1 MKFSKHFTSIIIII
15 IAVLSFGG
23 GIFVGTTQKQAQD
36 LANQITSGLDGAA
49 LGGVAA
55 VPQDLNFKLFWE
67 VWQKVKL
74 DAVDH
79 NVTDQDLF
87 YGAVRGVV
95 GALQDPY
102 SVFFTPDETKKFN
115 EELSGS
121 FEGIGAEIGFNKNNI
136 LSIIA
141 PLPGTPAERAGLK
154 AEDMILKIDGQ
165 DTANINLDEAVS
177 KIRGPKSTEVTLN
190 IFREG
195 FSEPKDYAIIRD
207 RIQIE
212 SVKWEMKEIKETP
225 TQKSGQVAYIKIS
238 HFNADTGDKFEKIV
252 MPVLQKN
259 PDGIILDLRNNP
271 GGFLDVSV
279 DIAGFWTGDKTV
291 VIEQIKRDKKE
302 ELKGNGIARFQ
313 DIPTVVLVNGG
324 SASASEIVAG
334 ALQDHGRAKI
344 VGTKTFGKGSVQ
356 ELESLGNGSSLKLT
370 VAKWLTPNGISISE
384 KGITPDI
391 EVKFTDKDFEEKKD
405 PQMDKALE
413 LLTLN
418 N

>member
-1 MKFSKHFTSIIIII
+1 MKFSKHFTSAIIII
-15 IAVLSFGG
+15 IALLSFVV
-23 GIFVGTTQKQAQD
+23 GIFIGTTQKQAQE
-36 LANQITSGLDGAA
+36 LASQFTSGLDGTA

-67 VWQKVKL
+67 VWQKVKV

-95 GALQDPY
+95 GALKDPY

-141 PLPGTPAERAGLK
+141 PLPATPAERAGLK

-165 DTANINLDEAVS
+165 DTTDMSLEDAVS

-195 FSEPKDYAIIRD
+195 FSEPKEFAIIRD

-212 SVKWEMKEIKETP
+212 SVKWEIKEA
-225 TQKSGQVAYIKIS
+225 SGKKFAYIKIS

-279 DIAGFWTGDKTV
+279 DIAVFWTGDKTV
-291 VIEQIKRDKKE
+291 VIEQIKGDKKE

-313 DIPTVVLVNGG
+313 DIPTIVLVNGG

-334 ALQDHGRAKI
+334 ALQDHGKAKI

-356 ELESLGNGSSLKLT
+356 ELESLGNGSSFKLT
-370 VAKWLTPNGISISE
+370 LAKWLTPKGVSISE

-405 PQMDKALE
+405 PQLEKALE
-413 LLTLN
+413 LLAE
-418 N
+418 

>member
-1 MKFSKHFTSIIIII
+1 MKFSKHFTSAIIII

-23 GIFVGTTQKQAQD
+23 GIFVGTTQKQAQE
-36 LANQITSGLDGAA
+36 LANQFTSGLDSTA
-49 LGGVAA
+49 LGGAAA

-79 NVTDQDLF
+79 DVTDQDLF

-95 GALQDPY
+95 GALKDPY

-165 DTANINLDEAVS
+165 DTADINLDEAVS

-195 FSEPKDYAIIRD
+195 FSEPKDFAIIRD

-212 SVKWEMKEIKETP
+212 SVKWEMNEAKESP
-225 TQKSGQVAYIKIS
+225 TQKSRQVAYIKIS
-238 HFNADTGDKFEKIV
+238 HFNADTAAKFEKIV

-279 DIAGFWTGDKTV
+279 DIAGFWTGGKTV
-291 VIEQIKRDKKE
+291 VIEQIKGDKKE

-334 ALQDHGRAKI
+334 ALQDHGKAKI

-370 VAKWLTPNGISISE
+370 VAKWLTPKGISISE
-384 KGITPDI
+384 KGITPDV

-405 PQMDKALE
+405 PQLDKALE
-413 LLTLN
+413 LLAAGG
-418 N
+418 

>member
-1 MKFSKHFTSIIIII
+1 MKFSKHFTSAIIVI
-15 IAVLSFGG
+15 IALLSFVI
-23 GIFVGTTQKQAQD
+23 GIFIGTTQKQAQE
-36 LANQITSGLDGAA
+36 LAGQFTSGLDGISGLSGTAA
-49 LGGVAA
+49 A
-55 VPQDLNFKLFWE
+55 PQDLNFKLFWE
-67 VWQKVKL
+67 VWQKVKV

-95 GALQDPY
+95 GALKDPY
-102 SVFFTPDETKKFN
+102 SVFFTPDETRKFN

-121 FEGIGAEIGFNKNNI
+121 FEGIGAEIGFSKSNI

-165 DTANINLDEAVS
+165 DTTDMSLEDAVS

-195 FSEPKDYAIIRD
+195 FGEPKDFAIIRD

-212 SVKWEMKEIKETP
+212 SVKWEMKEIKGKTP

-291 VIEQIKRDKKE
+291 VIEQIKGDKKE
-302 ELKGNGIARFQ
+302 ELKGDGVARFQ
-313 DIPTVVLVNGG
+313 DIPTIVLVNGG

-334 ALQDHGRAKI
+334 ALQDHGKAKI

-370 VAKWLTPNGISISE
+370 VAKWLTPKGVSISE

-405 PQMDKALE
+405 PQLEKALE
-413 LLTLN
+413 LLAE
-418 N
+418 

>member
-1 MKFSKHFTSIIIII
+1 MKFSKHFISIIIII

-36 LANQITSGLDGAA
+36 LANQFTSGLDSTA
-49 LGGVAA
+49 LGGVVAA
-55 VPQDLNFKLFWE
+55 PQDLNFKLFWE

-95 GALQDPY
+95 GALKDPY

-165 DTANINLDEAVS
+165 DTADINLDEAVS

-195 FSEPKDYAIIRD
+195 FSEPKDFAIIRD

-212 SVKWEMKEIKETP
+212 SVKWEMKETKESP
-225 TQKSGQVAYIKIS
+225 TQKSGQVAYMKIS
-238 HFNADTGDKFEKIV
+238 HFNADTAAKFEKIV

-291 VIEQIKRDKKE
+291 VIEQIKGDKKE
-302 ELKGNGIARFQ
+302 ELKGNGVARFQ

-370 VAKWLTPNGISISE
+370 VAKWLTPKGISISE
-384 KGITPDI
+384 KGITPDV

-405 PQMDKALE
+405 PQLDKALE

>member
-1 MKFSKHFTSIIIII
+1 MKFSKHFTSAIIVV
-15 IAVLSFGG
+15 IALLSFVI
-23 GIFVGTTQKQAQD
+23 GIFIGTTQKQAQE
-36 LANQITSGLDGAA
+36 LANQFTSGLDGTA

-67 VWQKVKL
+67 VWQKVKV

-95 GALQDPY
+95 GALKDPY
-102 SVFFTPDETKKFN
+102 SVFFTPDETRKFN

-141 PLPGTPAERAGLK
+141 PLPATPAERAGLK
-154 AEDMILKIDGQ
+154 AEDMILKIDGK
-165 DTANINLDEAVS
+165 DTTDMNLEEAVS
-177 KIRGPKSTEVTLN
+177 KIRGQKSTEVTLN

-195 FSEPKDYAIIRD
+195 FSEPKDFAITRD

-212 SVKWEMKEIKETP
+212 SVKWEIKEAGG
-225 TQKSGQVAYIKIS
+225 KKFAYIKIS
-238 HFNADTGDKFEKIV
+238 HFNADTAAKFEKIV

-259 PDGIILDLRNNP
+259 PNGIILDLRNNP

-291 VIEQIKRDKKE
+291 VIEQIKGDKKE
-302 ELKGNGIARFQ
+302 ELKGDGVARFQ
-313 DIPTVVLVNGG
+313 DIPTIVLVNGG

-334 ALQDHGRAKI
+334 ALQDHGKAKI
-344 VGTKTFGKGSVQ
+344 VGTKSFGKGSVQ

-370 VAKWLTPNGISISE
+370 VAKWLTPKGVSISE

-405 PQMDKALE
+405 PQLEKALE
-413 LLTLN
+413 LLAE
-418 N
+418 

>member
-1 MKFSKHFTSIIIII
+1 MKFSKHFTSAIIII
-15 IAVLSFGG
+15 IALLSFVV
-23 GIFVGTTQKQAQD
+23 GIFIGTTQKQAQE
-36 LANQITSGLDGAA
+36 LASQFTSGLDGTA

-67 VWQKVKL
+67 VWQKVKV

-95 GALQDPY
+95 GALKDPY

-141 PLPGTPAERAGLK
+141 PLPATPAERAGLK

-165 DTANINLDEAVS
+165 DTTDMSLEDAVS

-195 FSEPKDYAIIRD
+195 FSEPKEFAIIRD

-212 SVKWEMKEIKETP
+212 SVKWEIKEA
-225 TQKSGQVAYIKIS
+225 SGKKFAYIKIS

-291 VIEQIKRDKKE
+291 VIEQIKGDKKE

-313 DIPTVVLVNGG
+313 DIPTIVLVNGG

-334 ALQDHGRAKI
+334 ALQDHGKAKI

-370 VAKWLTPNGISISE
+370 VAKWLTPKGVSISE

-405 PQMDKALE
+405 PQLEKALE
-413 LLTLN
+413 LLAE
-418 N
+418 

>member
-1 MKFSKHFTSIIIII
+1 MKFSKHFTSAIIII
-15 IAVLSFGG
+15 IALLSFVV
-23 GIFVGTTQKQAQD
+23 GIFIGTTQKQAQE
-36 LANQITSGLDGAA
+36 LASQFTSGLDGTA

-67 VWQKVKL
+67 VWQKVKV

-95 GALQDPY
+95 GALKDPY

-141 PLPGTPAERAGLK
+141 PLPATPAERAGLK

-165 DTANINLDEAVS
+165 DTTDMSLEDAVS

-195 FSEPKDYAIIRD
+195 FSEPKEFAIIRD

-212 SVKWEMKEIKETP
+212 SVKWEIKEASG
-225 TQKSGQVAYIKIS
+225 KS
-238 HFNADTGDKFEKIV
+238 
-252 MPVLQKN
+252 
-259 PDGIILDLRNNP
+259 
-271 GGFLDVSV
+271 
-279 DIAGFWTGDKTV
+279 
-291 VIEQIKRDKKE
+291 
-302 ELKGNGIARFQ
+302 
-313 DIPTVVLVNGG
+313 
-324 SASASEIVAG
+324 
-334 ALQDHGRAKI
+334 
-344 VGTKTFGKGSVQ
+344 
-356 ELESLGNGSSLKLT
+356 
-370 VAKWLTPNGISISE
+370 
-384 KGITPDI
+384 
-391 EVKFTDKDFEEKKD
+391 
-405 PQMDKALE
+405 
-413 LLTLN
+413 LLT
-418 N
+418 

>member
-1 MKFSKHFTSIIIII
+1 MKFSKHFTSAIIII
-15 IAVLSFGG
+15 IALLSFVV
-23 GIFVGTTQKQAQD
+23 GIFIGTTQKQAQE
-36 LANQITSGLDGAA
+36 LASQFTSGLDGTA

-67 VWQKVKL
+67 VWQKVKV

-95 GALQDPY
+95 GALKDPY

-141 PLPGTPAERAGLK
+141 PLPATPAERAGLK

-165 DTANINLDEAVS
+165 DTTDMSLEDAVS

-195 FSEPKDYAIIRD
+195 FSEPKEFAIIRD

-212 SVKWEMKEIKETP
+212 SVKWEIKEA
-225 TQKSGQVAYIKIS
+225 SGKKFAYIKIS

-279 DIAGFWTGDKTV
+279 DIAVFWTGDKTV
-291 VIEQIKRDKKE
+291 VIEQIKGDKKE

-313 DIPTVVLVNGG
+313 DIPTIVLVNGG

-334 ALQDHGRAKI
+334 ALQDHGKAKI

-370 VAKWLTPNGISISE
+370 VAKWLTPKGVSISE

-405 PQMDKALE
+405 PQLEKALE
-413 LLTLN
+413 LLAE
-418 N
+418 

>member
-1 MKFSKHFTSIIIII
+1 MKFSKHFTSAIIII
-15 IAVLSFGG
+15 IALLSFVV
-23 GIFVGTTQKQAQD
+23 GIFIGTTQKQAQE
-36 LANQITSGLDGAA
+36 LASQFTSGLDGTA

-67 VWQKVKL
+67 VWQKVKV

-95 GALQDPY
+95 GALKDPY

-141 PLPGTPAERAGLK
+141 PLPATPAERAGLK

-165 DTANINLDEAVS
+165 DTTDMSLEDAVS

-190 IFREG
+190 ILREG
-195 FSEPKDYAIIRD
+195 FSEPKEFAIIRD

-212 SVKWEMKEIKETP
+212 SVKWEIKEA
-225 TQKSGQVAYIKIS
+225 SGKKFAYIKIS

-291 VIEQIKRDKKE
+291 VIEQIKGDKKD

-313 DIPTVVLVNGG
+313 DIPTIVLANGG

-334 ALQDHGRAKI
+334 ALQDHGKAKI

-370 VAKWLTPNGISISE
+370 VAKWLTPKGVSISE

-405 PQMDKALE
+405 PQLEKALE
-413 LLTLN
+413 LLAE
-418 N
+418 

>member
-1 MKFSKHFTSIIIII
+1 MNFSKHLTSVIIII

-36 LANQITSGLDGAA
+36 LADQITSGLDGTA
-49 LGGVAA
+49 LGGSAV

-95 GALQDPY
+95 GALKDPY

-165 DTANINLDEAVS
+165 DTVNINLDEAVG
-177 KIRGPKSTEVTLN
+177 KIRGTKGTNVTLN

-195 FSEPKDYAIIRD
+195 FSEPRDFNIIRD
-207 RIQIE
+207 KIQIE
-212 SVKWEMKEIKETP
+212 SVKWEMKEAGGK
-225 TQKSGQVAYIKIS
+225 KFAYIKIS
-238 HFNADTGDKFEKIV
+238 HFNADTAAKFEKIV

-370 VAKWLTPNGISISE
+370 VAKWLTPKGVSISE
-384 KGITPDI
+384 KGITPDV
-391 EVKFTDKDFEEKKD
+391 EVKFSDKDFEEKKD

-413 LLTLN
+413 LLAAGG
-418 N
+418 